1 MASNSHVDHLDEIRD
16 FRRALSWTL
25 TQKNNDLEK
34 ELTRV
39 EQILKSYEGSPLLR
53 TTTPASPSCEEKDDN
68 KKADIDPRTRRR
80 IEMVLRF
87 TTATLKATY
96 KEELERLEYRLE
108 LIRSFWRNTREDMDY
123 VQRFFLLRSTLQF
136 AVMKKRISDLTC
148 DDSII
153 RPYTVFIPTPNE
165 IAEFLVYYWWYAPEL
180 TRWFLSN
187 LSSKYSTLAVLHAVC
202 DNTYNYQIE
211 DERVLAQ
218 SRVADMILRLGN
230 VQIDFSK
237 DLSEYMV
244 ALNNSVLQCLTSDI
258 SIAKKIGKKSFFNS
272 TFPLDEDLINDL
284 KFGSTEFSTHPE
296 GEDYYHKALTDA
308 LNDAEEQGYISQN
321 ERNVILGEIGPR
333 TSSETEPYIE
343 PNDEDKLECLPGL
356 KPALCNMAKI
366 RKIAV
371 ITADAECIEEKD
383 IPLFIFRLSG
393 NSRPN
398 NLDPISWKPKYS
410 DAPRHKASPVIR
422 HPYELY
428 YLLHYMYE
436 GSSVMYA
443 DKVFSFF
450 NFDAE
455 TQKKAESTLRQTK
468 NGGIQQFVKMVKNDF
483 QERLHNDVDAS
494 VFPLFE

>member
-1 MASNSHVDHLDEIRD
+1 
-16 FRRALSWTL
+16 
-25 TQKNNDLEK
+25 
-34 ELTRV
+34 
-39 EQILKSYEGSPLLR
+39 
-53 TTTPASPSCEEKDDN
+53 
-68 KKADIDPRTRRR
+68 
-80 IEMVLRF
+80 MVLRF
-87 TTATLKATY
+87 TTATLKATH

-230 VQIDFSK
+230 DQIDFSK

-296 GEDYYHKALTDA
+296 GDDNYHKALESA
-308 LNDAEEQGYISQN
+308 LLDSEEKGYFTQGELSAIVDN
-321 ERNVILGEIGPR
+321 LH
-333 TSSETEPYIE
+333 ETGKETGGDVEYYIE
-343 PNDEDKLECLPGL
+343 PDEPNDPEYFCGL
-356 KPALCNMAKI
+356 KESLKDMTKI
-366 RKIAV
+366 RKIAE
-371 ITADAECIEEKD
+371 ILADEKCIKQDD
-383 IPLFIFRLSG
+383 IPILVFRLSG
-393 NSRPN
+393 NCRPEK
-398 NLDPISWKPKYS
+398 LEIISWLPKVS
-410 DAPRHKASPVIR
+410 DAPRHRFVEEYR

-428 YLLHYMYE
+428 YLLYHMYE
-436 GSSVMYA
+436 GNSVQFA
-443 DKVFSFF
+443 NKVFEFF
-450 NFDAE
+450 HFHDKTRE
-455 TQKKAESTLRQTK
+455 KAEPIIRHTK
-468 NGGIQQFVKMVKNDF
+468 NTGIAQLERMAKKDLKI
-483 QERLHNDVDAS
+483 RLHEVDAS
-494 VFPLFE
+494 AFPLSE